1 MSTRRVTRAKNATQ
15 HPGIP
20 DITPKKKRRTAEEVA
35 AERQSK
41 LDAKEEKERTKRA
54 SIKRVAKY
62 EKNQADQDVVTDA
75 TPRAALPKPKPI
87 PSKRKAVVAPPATKK
102 KVTPPSDAEMSDA
115 RAAPSVPRPRPKPIP
130 RKQKVIVQ
138 TPAAEDNGFLSDAEM
153 DDAAADSSAFN
164 PDPTQHSG
172 TVTSDIDA
180 DGSDSAMPSS
190 PPRKKTKV
198 SGKKAGKVTKSSV
211 RDAIKAV
218 QQTHMSG
225 KSKAAD
231 RKKTAPHSTISL
243 NSDDSNDSDDSDILV
258 VDATPKKAPSKQPAS
273 VQQDDDAMVVDRP
286 STKASKKATSKK
298 SAQSVPAAR
307 LNNDSD
313 EPITSHPP
321 GRQPPQWTMPIL
333 SEYDRGATPMAG
345 APGRVD
351 KKGKGKEKQKK
362 EKEGKGKADLA
373 DDKKISVSR
382 QARSDEKR
390 IPPSSKSDSTP
401 NGKDFSTGINDW
413 AASIPKNA
421 KPTKATT
428 SQPSIF
434 KNSTSS
440 RRLPPLTN
448 ASTRSSTNSVLTE
461 NVLISHAIPIT
472 QEPKEQDTLQL
483 HDGLGGLSDED
494 ETQGLEREAA
504 VASPPKGKKRV
515 SSSALVKDSPGKPP
529 ARQAERTKKPG
540 NNDLPDG
547 VEQKLW
553 RRVFVSTYMQYVA
566 TLANPWE
573 VPPKLACQKLQ
584 VIWDAIFPNISC
596 TVTSTSTVYLITVQ
610 RVADSYRSFIG
621 SAAIAIVIAY
631 LESQDTLKHSDDNR
645 VEFATYALD
654 KLRFLYKKA
663 NGDDKSKFRGLY
675 QGAFVVQTFG
685 AHFTAINGARKI
697 HGLLDKPE
705 EDLNP
710 AGGLALSCAAV
721 ERALTLIATRT
732 ITIEMVLAAK
742 GKSIPLPKTLNHS
755 TGKVSNRQTGFN
767 DVTWGSST
775 RSYVKSIVKSLREEK
790 FQAIITS
797 AKEFS
802 KKSHRSGNDRAVDD
816 AVDDEDFDERAQLVD
831 ISESESGSEDSD
843 GSDVE

>member
-515 SSSALVKDSPGKPP
+515 SSSLS
-529 ARQAERTKKPG
+529 QAECTKKPG

-596 TVTSTSTVYLITVQ
+596 TVTSTSTMYLITVQ

-645 VEFATYALD
+645 VEFATYTLD

-663 NGDDKSKFRGLY
+663 NGDDKY
-675 QGAFVVQTFG
+675 
-685 AHFTAINGARKI
+685 
-697 HGLLDKPE
+697 
-705 EDLNP
+705 
-710 AGGLALSCAAV
+710 V
-721 ERALTLIATRT
+721 ERALTLITTRT

-802 KKSHRSGNDRAVDD
+802 KKSHHSGNDRAVDD